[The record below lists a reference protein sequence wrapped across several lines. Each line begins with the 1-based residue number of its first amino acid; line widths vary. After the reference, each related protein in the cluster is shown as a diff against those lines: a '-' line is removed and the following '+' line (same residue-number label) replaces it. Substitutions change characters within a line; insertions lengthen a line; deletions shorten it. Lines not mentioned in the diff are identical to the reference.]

1 VSAYAA
7 IMDALRRCARQ
18 IQSEDAVIEIQG
30 SREIS
35 TRLPLFT
42 PTRLAESDKIL
53 YEMLTQGNSRRLMRG
68 STIVSRRGSVAAV
81 FVMLAVPG
89 AFAQQQAPAAAP
101 IVQTAP
107 VTLSSVR
114 NQTEFV
120 GSVVAAQQVALTARV
135 EGFLD
140 AVNFTEG
147 SFVKAGSVAFVIEKD
162 TYQAA
167 VQGAQAQLES
177 AIAAEAGAE
186 ANLRLQDI
194 TLVRQQQLLKT
205 QAVPQSTVDSAQ
217 ATRDNAAAQVDQAK
231 AQTSLMQSQL
241 TTAQLNLSFTDI
253 KSPIAGRIG
262 KANIT
267 QGNLVSPQ
275 SGTLAT
281 VVQTDPIR
289 VVFSISDREYLAVVK
304 ALHPDNVGLA
314 ADAATY
320 QPKLTLPDGTEY
332 DQPGKI
338 AFLDN
343 TIDPSTG
350 TIAVYAEFTNP
361 QLKLVPG
368 QFVQVTVQA
377 SESVELPVVPASAIL
392 QDQQGAYVFGLG
404 EDNRAQI
411 RRVTLGQ
418 RVGTDWAVT
427 SGLANGEMVI
437 VSGLQKVQAGVVVTP
452 QPAGN

>member
-1 VSAYAA
+1 MWSVGRSSFLITGFFLAA
-7 IMDALRRCARQ
+7 
-18 IQSEDAVIEIQG
+18 G
-30 SREIS
+30 
-35 TRLPLFT
+35 
-42 PTRLAESDKIL
+42 
-53 YEMLTQGNSRRLMRG
+53 
-68 STIVSRRGSVAAV
+68 
-81 FVMLAVPG
+81 PG
-89 AFAQQQAPAAAP
+89 AFAQEQPAAAP
-101 IVQTAP
+101 PMVETAAVKLSE
-107 VTLSSVR
+107 VTT
-114 NQTEFV
+114 QAEFV

-140 AVNFTEG
+140 EVNFTEG
-147 SFVKAGSVAFVIEKD
+147 SFVQADSTAFVIEKD

-167 VQGAQAQLES
+167 VDGAQAQLES
-177 AIAAEAGAE
+177 ATAAEASAE
-186 ANLRLQDI
+186 ANLKLQDL
-194 TLVRQQQLLKT
+194 TLVRQKELLRT
-205 QAVPQSTVDSAQ
+205 NAVSQSTVDQAQ
-217 ATRDNAAAQVDQAK
+217 ATRDGAQAQVDQAK
-231 AQTSLMQSQL
+231 AQITLAQSQL
-241 TTAQLNLSFTDI
+241 TTAQLNLSYTDI

-267 QGNLVSPQ
+267 EGNLVSPQ

-289 VVFSISDREYLAVVK
+289 VVFSISDREYLEVVK
-304 ALHPDNVGLA
+304 ALSPTNEGFA
-314 ADAATY
+314 ADAAAY
-320 QPKLTLPDGTEY
+320 QPRLKLPDGTEY

-350 TIAVYAEFTNP
+350 TIAVYAEFPNP

-377 SESVELPVVPASAIL
+377 GESVQLPVVPASAIL

-404 EDNRAQI
+404 EGNRAEI

-418 RVGTDWAVT
+418 RVGTDWAIT
-427 SGLANGEMVI
+427 AGLAQGEIVI
-437 VSGLQKVQAGVVVTP
+437 VSGIQKVQAGITVTP